1 VNERSSDNLLKIIQE
16 YEALLEIG
24 VELAG
29 THEIEKVLEVATV
42 KAEELC
48 GAETGSIWE
57 LDENRELLFF
67 RIVRGRAAGEIRSL
81 TMPMG
86 RGIVGHV
93 AETGVAEVVNNV
105 SADPRWQGELG
116 ASFSTRAILCVPLK
130 AHGQIVGVLQLL
142 NPKAEEGFTK
152 HDLRYME
159 LFAGS
164 LATAIGNA
172 RLYAN
177 QRRQFLGMV
186 TSLAEA
192 VDKRDP
198 YTGDHIRRVVD
209 YSLLLAQ
216 KLEANKDELE
226 QIRLAAT
233 LHDIGKI
240 AIPDAILRKPTELS
254 PAESEIIR
262 RHPIDG
268 WEIIAHIHELKDI
281 LPAVRGHHERLDG
294 AGYPDGLAG
303 EEIPFITRVVAVADT
318 FDAMTTDRPYRRGLS
333 PDEAADEIYKSSGTQ
348 FCPIVVQAFR
358 ELFSQG
364 KLLNSQAHAESSQ
377 LLA

>member
-1 VNERSSDNLLKIIQE
+1 MHSKDNLRKTIEE

-29 THEIEKVLEVATV
+29 THDIEKVLELATL
-42 KAEELC
+42 KAEKLC

-57 LDENRELLFF
+57 LDESRELLFF
-67 RIVRGRAAGEIRSL
+67 RVVRGRAAGEIRSL
-81 TMPMG
+81 TMPLG

-93 AETGVAEVVNNV
+93 ASTGIAEIVNNV
-105 SADPRWQGELG
+105 RGDPRWQGELG
-116 ASFSTRAILCVPLK
+116 TSFRTRAILCVPLK
-130 AHGQIVGVLQLL
+130 AHGKIVGVLQLL
-142 NPKAEEGFTK
+142 NPIAEEGFSK
-152 HDLRYME
+152 YDLRYME

-164 LATAIGNA
+164 LATAIENA

-198 YTGDHIRRVVD
+198 YTGDHIRRVVE
-209 YSLLLAQ
+209 YSLLLG
-216 KLEANKDELE
+216 LELRADREQLE

-240 AIPDAILRKPTELS
+240 AIPDSILRKPTELT
-254 PAESEIIR
+254 PTESEIIR

-281 LPAVRGHHERLDG
+281 LPAVRGHHERMDG
-294 AGYPDGLAG
+294 AGYPDGLKG
-303 EEIPFITRVVAVADT
+303 EEILFITRVVAVADT
-318 FDAMTTDRPYRRGLS
+318 FDAMTTDRPYRRGLA
-333 PDEAADEIYKSSGTQ
+333 PDDAAHEIYRSAGSQ
-348 FCPIVVQAFR
+348 FCPDVVKAFR
-358 ELFSQG
+358 ELFERGDFLS
-364 KLLNSQAHAESSQ
+364 SDARAEMP
-377 LLA
+377 LVPN

>member
-1 VNERSSDNLLKIIQE
+1 MNSNDNLRKTIEE
-16 YEALLEIG
+16 YENLLEIG

-29 THEIEKVLEVATV
+29 THDIEKVLELATV

-57 LDENRELLFF
+57 LDESRELLFF
-67 RIVRGRAAGEIRSL
+67 RVVRGRAAGEIRSL
-81 TMPMG
+81 TMPLG
-86 RGIVGHV
+86 QGIVGHV
-93 AETGVAEVVNNV
+93 AATGVAEIVDNV
-105 SADPRWQGELG
+105 RADSRWQGELG
-116 ASFSTRAILCVPLK
+116 VNFRTRAILCVPLK
-130 AHGQIVGVLQLL
+130 AHGKIVGVLQLL
-142 NPKAEEGFTK
+142 NPTAETGFSENN
-152 HDLRYME
+152 LRYMK

-186 TSLAEA
+186 TALAEA

-198 YTGDHIRRVVD
+198 YTGDHIRRVVA
-209 YSLLLAQ
+209 YSLLLGVEFKADRKQ
-216 KLEANKDELE
+216 LE

-240 AIPDAILRKPTELS
+240 AIPDAILRKPTKLT
-254 PAESEIIR
+254 PYESEIIR

-281 LPAVRGHHERLDG
+281 LPAVRGHHERIDG
-294 AGYPDGLAG
+294 SGYPDGLSG
-303 EEIPFITRVVAVADT
+303 EEISFITRVVAVADT
-318 FDAMTTDRPYRRGLS
+318 FDAMTTDRPYRRGLA
-333 PDEAADEIYKSSGTQ
+333 PEDAAHEIYKSAGSQ
-348 FCPIVVQAFR
+348 FCPVVVATFR
-358 ELFSQG
+358 ELFERG
-364 KLLNSQAHAESSQ
+364 EFLSSE
-377 LLA
+377 ARADIAVTPS